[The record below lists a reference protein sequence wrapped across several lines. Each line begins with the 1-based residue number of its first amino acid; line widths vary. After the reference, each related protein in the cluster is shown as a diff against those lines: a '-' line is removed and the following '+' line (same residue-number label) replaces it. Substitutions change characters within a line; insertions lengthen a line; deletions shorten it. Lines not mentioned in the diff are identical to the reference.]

1 MVNRMQIEEIPVGKF
16 GFIKHQTIDWLKS
29 HLSLVATGG
38 AVLVA
43 LLVGAGRFLGWFQ
56 GGNAVDFVS
65 ADTVYRKWDGGKETL
80 AKLEKILKRH
90 PELHVKYD
98 GAIAQKLLR
107 SSESGLAQSYANAAI
122 KRMGSF
128 SPYYTDFSQASILI
142 SQGKLKEALAAAK
155 QLKVQMEN
163 DTAFWQKR
171 SQIVS
176 HGSILYAYNLVRI
189 AALEKAAGSPM
200 GELTAWRELKKNA
213 GWDLN
218 MESTKASNAEAYLL
232 VQQNFQLKDVTLRD
246 YIRHREA
253 VLSADLKHPLPSD
266 SSPVPQ
272 TVLPKETQRAG
283 EKFR

>member
-1 MVNRMQIEEIPVGKF
+1 MQIEEIPIGKF
-16 GFIKHQTIDWLKS
+16 GFIRQQTIDWLKG
-29 HLSLVATGG
+29 HVSLVISGCAILV
-38 AVLVA
+38 AVLI
-43 LLVGAGRFLGWFQ
+43 GAGRFLGWFQ
-56 GGNAVDFVS
+56 GGGEVDFVS
-65 ADTVYRKWDGGKETL
+65 ADVAYRKWDGGKETL

-107 SSESGLAQSYANAAI
+107 SSESGLAQGYANAAI

-128 SPYYTDFSQASILI
+128 SPHYTDFSKASLLI
-142 SQGKLKEALAAAK
+142 AQGKLEEALASAK
-155 QLKVQMEN
+155 QLKIQMEN
-163 DTAFWQKR
+163 DNGFWEKR
-171 SQIVS
+171 SHIVS

-213 GWDLN
+213 GWDLSV
-218 MESTKASNAEAYLL
+218 ESTKTSDAEAYLL

-253 VLSADLKHPLPSD
+253 ILIASETFPLPAD
-266 SSPVPQ
+266 SSNVLQ
-272 TVLPKETQRAG
+272 TALPS
-283 EKFR
+283 EK